1 MSWGQ
6 LCSEEIPMSSHQCT
20 CKNPHQTSCIDV
32 GDCGEEILFEQQSK
46 SSIDRQPKSYNIQ
59 CSREFA
65 VEERKDL
72 VVGVQTIIV
81 VQALQGIIV
90 PDGW

>member
-1 MSWGQ
+1 M
-6 LCSEEIPMSSHQCT
+6 
-20 CKNPHQTSCIDV
+20 SCIDV

-46 SSIDRQPKSYNIQ
+46 CLIDRQPKSYNIQ

-65 VEERKDL
+65 VEERQDL
-72 VVGVQTIIV
+72 VVGEQTITD

-90 PDGW
+90 PDDW

>member
-1 MSWGQ
+1 M
-6 LCSEEIPMSSHQCT
+6 L
-20 CKNPHQTSCIDV
+20 NPHQTSCIDV
-32 GDCGEEILFEQQSK
+32 GD
-46 SSIDRQPKSYNIQ
+46 SSIDRQPESYNIQ

-72 VVGVQTIIV
+72 VVGVQTIID

-90 PDGW
+90 PDDW

>member
-1 MSWGQ
+1 M
-6 LCSEEIPMSSHQCT
+6 
-20 CKNPHQTSCIDV
+20 

-46 SSIDRQPKSYNIQ
+46 CSTDRQPKSYSIQ

-65 VEERKDL
+65 VEERQDL
-72 VVGVQTIIV
+72 VFGVQTIID

-90 PDGW
+90 PEDW